1 VNWDEDPQK
10 SKFRVDHA
18 AKSHTLSLEIGP
30 VSPGLGNSVIFEKSD
45 GCETFR
51 SDCRGQEEKP
61 ICYRQD
67 SRVQSYELDRNLL

>member
-1 VNWDEDPQK
+1 
-10 SKFRVDHA
+10 VDHA

-30 VSPGLGNSVIFEKSD
+30 GSPGLGNSVMFEKSD

-51 SDCRGQEEKP
+51 SDCRGQKEKP

-67 SRVQSYELDRNLL
+67 SRV